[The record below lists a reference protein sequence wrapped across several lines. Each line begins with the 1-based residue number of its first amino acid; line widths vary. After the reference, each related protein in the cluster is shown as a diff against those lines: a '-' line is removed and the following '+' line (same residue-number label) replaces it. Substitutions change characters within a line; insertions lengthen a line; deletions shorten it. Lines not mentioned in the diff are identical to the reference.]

1 MKISTLGGPFSK
13 LDIYKCPFFKT
24 GGRNIKKAMHSSL
37 RA

>member
-1 MKISTLGGPFSK
+1 MKISTLGGPFQK
-13 LDIYKCPFFKT
+13 KDIYKCPFLQT